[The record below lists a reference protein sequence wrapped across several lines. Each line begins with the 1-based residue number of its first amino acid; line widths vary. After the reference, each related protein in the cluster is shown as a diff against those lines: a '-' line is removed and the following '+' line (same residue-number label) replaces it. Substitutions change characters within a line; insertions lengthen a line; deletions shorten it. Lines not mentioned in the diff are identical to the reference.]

1 MKGGLTMFQ
10 DVLIISVL
18 VAIMVFL
25 IASVMSLNSYWKKH
39 NSLSE
44 KKDEKFIMFCE
55 ILEDELE
62 SSLFGKQNNGSN
74 LIEKKYDT
82 INK

>member
-1 MKGGLTMFQ
+1 MFQ
-10 DVLIISVL
+10 DVLVISVL

-25 IASVMSLNSYWKKH
+25 ITSVMSLNSYWKKH

-55 ILEDELE
+55 ILEDGIE
-62 SSLFGKQNNGSN
+62 SSLFGKQNNESN
-74 LIEKKYDT
+74 GMEKKYNT
-82 INK
+82 ISK